1 MSIFFTCFDAVILP
15 LFQLT
20 KFDHYLVVVFF
31 RNAARVAA
39 ITYVSGGVV
48 FVGKIFITSLTTGAA
63 YLTIDTYLGE
73 ALYSVIGPLF
83 FIAMASWF
91 IAGMFMSVYDMGIA
105 TILQCFVADEEMFS
119 PDQRYA
125 EGGLKDWVD
134 SHKCD

>member
-1 MSIFFTCFDAVILP
+1 MLCYCLCFSSQSWITTWLP
-15 LFQLT
+15 C
-20 KFDHYLVVVFF
+20 F